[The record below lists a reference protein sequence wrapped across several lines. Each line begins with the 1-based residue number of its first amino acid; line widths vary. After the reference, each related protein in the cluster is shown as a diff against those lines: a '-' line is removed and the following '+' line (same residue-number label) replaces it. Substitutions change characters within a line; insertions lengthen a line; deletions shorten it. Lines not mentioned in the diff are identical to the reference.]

1 MEDLDHRVAIV
12 GAGYAGMAAAVT
24 LADAGVRVVVFESG
38 AVPGGRAR
46 RVHAHGHDLDN
57 GQHILIGAYTELLRL
72 MKRVGVPS
80 DAVLRVPL
88 ELRYADG
95 FVFRSLWL
103 PAPLGLLG
111 GLLALRNV
119 SIAERLGAVRLMR
132 SLKRKGFRFDP
143 DIAVE
148 KLLETHGQ
156 AGRIGDYL
164 WRPLCVAALNTA
176 PQQASA
182 QVFAA
187 VLRDSLAGSRDASDL
202 LLPRVDL
209 SQLFPERA
217 AQYVRMRGGEVRTGE
232 TVHGIEPGLRIAG
245 KSFSQ
250 VILAVAPHQLKPFA
264 PLLGNLPD
272 YTYQPIYTCYLQYP
286 ERVRL
291 PFPMLGLSAGTVQWV
306 FDRDALGGTRGLV
319 SCMISAEGPHQHM
332 THPELA
338 AICHGELAQ
347 VVKALPEPRWS
358 QVIAEKRATITCSP
372 GIERPTEETPTPGL
386 LLAGDYTDPE
396 YPPVLEAAVRSGVR
410 AARKILAATA
420 RRSSLPSSRRRA

>member
-1 MEDLDHRVAIV
+1 
-12 GAGYAGMAAAVT
+12 MAAAVT
-24 LADAGVRVVVFESG
+24 LADAGVRVVVFESVSV
-38 AVPGGRAR
+38 AGGRAR

-72 MKRVGVPS
+72 MQRVGVPS

-119 SIAERLGAVRLMR
+119 SLAERLGAVRLMQ
-132 SLKRKGFRFDP
+132 SLKRRGFRLDP
-143 DIAVE
+143 DIPVE
-148 KLLETHGQ
+148 ELLEAHGQ

-164 WRPLCVAALNTA
+164 WRPLCLAALNTA
-176 PQQASA
+176 PGEASA

-187 VLRDSLAGSRDASDL
+187 VLRDSLAGSDGASDL

-217 AQYVRMRGGEVRTGE
+217 VEYVRQHGGEVRTGE
-232 TVHGIEPGLRIAG
+232 TVPGIEPGLRIAG
-245 KSFSQ
+245 ESFSQ
-250 VILAVAPHQLKPFA
+250 IILAVAPYQLKPFA
-264 PLLGNLPD
+264 AFLGDLPE

-286 ERVRL
+286 GRIKL
-291 PFPMLGLSAGTVQWV
+291 PFPMLGLTGGTVQWV
-306 FDRDALGGTRGLV
+306 FDRNALGGTQGLV
-319 SCMISAEGPHQHM
+319 ACMISAQGAHQHM
-332 THPELA
+332 THDELA
-338 AICHGELAQ
+338 AICHRELTHA
-347 VVKALPEPRWS
+347 VGALADPVWS
-358 QVIAEKRATITCSP
+358 QVIAEKRATITCSA
-372 GIERPTEETPTPGL
+372 GIERPAQETPTTGL

-410 AARKILAATA
+410 AARKILTATLSG
-420 RRSSLPSSRRRA
+420 SS